1 VHHTECMV
9 LGTESPVG
17 MPVADSC
24 GAGWIETATGLD
36 FLWELDDAT
45 EVNLESKPAPAT
57 W

>member
-1 VHHTECMV
+1 
-9 LGTESPVG
+9 

-36 FLWELDDAT
+36 FVWELDDAT